1 MHLKQIIP
9 YSFQYNFTVMV
20 DTTQEN
26 KTLEVV
32 QTVDK
37 VNKTANV
44 TVEKEI
50 ELPVVYEVAEE
61 LM

>member
-1 MHLKQIIP
+1 
-9 YSFQYNFTVMV
+9 MV

-26 KTLEVV
+26 KTLEVL

-61 LM
+61 LV